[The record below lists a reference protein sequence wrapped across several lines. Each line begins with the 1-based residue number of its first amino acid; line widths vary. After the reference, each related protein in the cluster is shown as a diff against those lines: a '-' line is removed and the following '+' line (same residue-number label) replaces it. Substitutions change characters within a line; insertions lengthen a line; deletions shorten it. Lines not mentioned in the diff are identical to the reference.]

1 MTEANEQTK
10 KSNQQFEECIFPL
23 ELEQIVQRQERTGK
37 KLNHKLESRSKQPP
51 SPIEFGADND
61 TQGKK
66 ITRYKGVSPST
77 DLELTGLALSGGG
90 IRSATFNLGVVQA
103 LAKRGIFQQVDYLS
117 TVSGGGYFGGCL
129 SSVFNKAIGGDTKS
143 FPFGSNDRGR
153 ERKAVKHLRNNSNYL
168 APRGLLDLIRVPAL
182 LLRGILL
189 HFLVPFPY
197 LVLTVWLT
205 DWLWGG
211 SLREAAQAGEIKSY
225 FHYVAIVAGIFVTWV
240 VLSPFIQS
248 GFFPS
253 SFKWRDRYE
262 RSFGFFLI
270 VFLLAALLATVLTG
284 LSAYYYYLHV
294 AEPGTIKNIITA
306 IKDSP
311 GWAALAAIAPFLLA
325 GKASENISKL
335 RGKLTLIA
343 LGLLAPLILFW
354 IYLYLSD
361 WGVFQVEPEILK
373 SIGAPDW
380 VDWSAFSMLAIIIWF
395 VTFFWVDVN
404 KTSLHSFYRDRLSK
418 AYLIQVD
425 DNDDDDCID
434 QNDTQKLSELNVESA
449 RAPYHLIN
457 ATLNLQASDDPD
469 LRGRDADFF
478 LFSKYAVGSNRT
490 GYCATEDLEKIDAR
504 LNLGTA
510 MAISGAAAA
519 PNMGST
525 TIKPLVTIMTLLNVR
540 LGYWLPNPRYVE
552 DSRIPNI
559 FFHMGAGPIYLLH
572 ELFSGLD
579 ERRCF
584 VNVSDGGHIENL
596 GIYEL
601 LRRRCKFI
609 IASDAEADMTMSFSG
624 LAILIRHAYIDM
636 GIEIKIELEE
646 VRKNEA
652 GLSRKKCALGKI
664 RYPEGKTGHL
674 LYIKSSVTGGET
686 EYIREYRSRNTA
698 FPHESTGDQFFDE
711 TQFEAYRALGYDS
724 AKNLFQE
731 QSPFDAAAADDP
743 EKTAHQLSVDEW
755 FEELASL
762 LRPRFPME
770 NKFIDL
776 QNQLSTIERGFND
789 PDVAVYTYQIYPEID
804 PARRLKDTSFAKSL
818 DPKVSVAGRADL
830 SKHKGRTSED
840 KHIEEDER
848 FRKIFHL

>member
-189 HFLVPFPY
+189 HFLVTFPY

-311 GWAALAAIAPFLLA
+311 GWAALAAIAPFLLV

-361 WGVFQVEPEILK
+361 WETVATIQ
-373 SIGAPDW
+373 
-380 VDWSAFSMLAIIIWF
+380 
-395 VTFFWVDVN
+395 
-404 KTSLHSFYRDRLSK
+404 SFLV
-418 AYLIQVD
+418 L
-425 DNDDDDCID
+425 
-434 QNDTQKLSELNVESA
+434 T
-449 RAPYHLIN
+449 
-457 ATLNLQASDDPD
+457 
-469 LRGRDADFF
+469 
-478 LFSKYAVGSNRT
+478 VG
-490 GYCATEDLEKIDAR
+490 I
-504 LNLGTA
+504 
-510 MAISGAAAA
+510 
-519 PNMGST
+519 
-525 TIKPLVTIMTLLNVR
+525 
-540 LGYWLPNPRYVE
+540 
-552 DSRIPNI
+552 
-559 FFHMGAGPIYLLH
+559 
-572 ELFSGLD
+572 
-579 ERRCF
+579 
-584 VNVSDGGHIENL
+584 
-596 GIYEL
+596 
-601 LRRRCKFI
+601 
-609 IASDAEADMTMSFSG
+609 
-624 LAILIRHAYIDM
+624 
-636 GIEIKIELEE
+636 
-646 VRKNEA
+646 
-652 GLSRKKCALGKI
+652 
-664 RYPEGKTGHL
+664 
-674 LYIKSSVTGGET
+674 
-686 EYIREYRSRNTA
+686 
-698 FPHESTGDQFFDE
+698 
-711 TQFEAYRALGYDS
+711 
-724 AKNLFQE
+724 
-731 QSPFDAAAADDP
+731 
-743 EKTAHQLSVDEW
+743 
-755 FEELASL
+755 
-762 LRPRFPME
+762 
-770 NKFIDL
+770 
-776 QNQLSTIERGFND
+776 
-789 PDVAVYTYQIYPEID
+789 
-804 PARRLKDTSFAKSL
+804 
-818 DPKVSVAGRADL
+818 
-830 SKHKGRTSED
+830 
-840 KHIEEDER
+840 
-848 FRKIFHL
+848 